1 MYNSYRN
8 GSDAWWAMQ
17 EAIGAHKD
25 LEDATDVIAT
35 TFEQIIG
42 ELDDAHAQCEEM
54 ELERDN
60 LAEKYD
66 EIKDKFDCFDAASSL
81 KTSIQLLEDLSKA
94 ANAIVKY
101 TDNKLA
107 YVRTLE
113 DVQKG
118 DSDSSDGTAGDG
130 GS

>member
-1 MYNSYRN
+1 
-8 GSDAWWAMQ
+8 MQ
-17 EAIGAHKD
+17 EAIGVHKD
-25 LEDATDVIAT
+25 AEEAVDAIANA
-35 TFEQIIG
+35 FEQIIG
-42 ELDDAHAQCEEM
+42 ELDDANAQREEM
-54 ELERDN
+54 EQERDE
-60 LAEKYD
+60 LQEKYD

-81 KTSIQLLEDLSKA
+81 TTSIQLLEDLSKA

-107 YVRTLE
+107 FVRTLD
-113 DVQKG
+113 DVQKS